1 MSLFKNLAERKE
13 SQPITKNPFPSYDT
27 MIN

>member
-1 MSLFKNLAERKE
+1 MLLFKNLTERKE
-13 SQPITKNPFPSYDT
+13 SPPITKNPFPSYDT